1 MYRQSLARLRI
12 LGKPTQVSASLS
24 YQRNV
29 SFYAAHRMSCIRDPL
44 QKTLTP
50 SFAAT
55 INTPYALVN
64 SIKIVQNR
72 NFASG
77 DTFLDAGEVTER
89 ILAVVK
95 AFDKCETSKVTPT
108 AKFKEDLGLDSLDV
122 VEVVMAIE
130 EEFALEIPDG
140 EADKI
145 STIEEAIHY
154 ISAHPAAK

>member
-1 MYRQSLARLRI
+1 MFRLNLARVRTISKSSNFAPFECSKRFASVCVPKTVSGLR
-12 LGKPTQVSASLS
+12 T
-24 YQRNV
+24 
-29 SFYAAHRMSCIRDPL
+29 PL
-44 QKTLTP
+44 QSNFVLSSSVSSNLYP
-50 SFAAT
+50 SF
-55 INTPYALVN
+55 
-64 SIKIVQNR
+64 SIQHTQKR
-72 NFASG
+72 KFASG

-95 AFDKCETSKVTPT
+95 SFDKCEASKVTPT

-130 EEFALEIPDG
+130 EEFALEIPDN

-145 STIEEAIHY
+145 STIEEAIQY

>member
-1 MYRQSLARLRI
+1 MMGNLYPSVTIQH
-12 LGKPTQVSASLS
+12 TQ
-24 YQRNV
+24 
-29 SFYAAHRMSCIRDPL
+29 
-44 QKTLTP
+44 K
-50 SFAAT
+50 
-55 INTPYALVN
+55 
-64 SIKIVQNR
+64 R

-95 AFDKCETSKVTPT
+95 SFDKCDASKVTPT
-108 AKFKEDLGLDSLDV
+108 AKFKEDLGLDSLDI

-130 EEFALEIPDG
+130 EEFAMEIPDN

-145 STIEEAIHY
+145 TTIEEAIQY